1 MTTDIGWTGVVG
13 SLVLIVLAVGLS
25 RRRRLG
31 LEGSLLWAAARAV
44 VQLSAVG
51 VVLAFILGAG
61 RSTAYAWAWVALMV
75 GVAAVTVRLRAPEV
89 PSVLGLATAA
99 LGLAVTV
106 TLAVAF
112 GLGVFPLQSR
122 AILPLA
128 GMIIGNSMA
137 ATVVAARRIVA
148 ELSDKRDE
156 VEARLALGCAGPE
169 AARPYVRAALRTAL
183 LPQIETTKVLGLI
196 ALPGM
201 MTGLI
206 LAGVDPADA
215 VRVQAAIMFLILG
228 SVATT
233 TTVMALGLIRRL
245 FTPDHRL
252 VRPALPVLP
261 VPAGRR
267 SLLARAR
274 SLGR

>member
-1 MTTDIGWTGVVG
+1 MG

-44 VQLSAVG
+44 VQLAAVG
-51 VVLAFILGAG
+51 AVLTFILGAG

-89 PSVLGLATAA
+89 PAVLGLAIAA
-99 LGLAVTV
+99 VGLAVAV
-106 TLAVAF
+106 TMAVAF

-122 AILPLA
+122 AIVPLA

-137 ATVVAARRIVA
+137 ATVVAARRVVA

-183 LPQIETTKVLGLI
+183 LPQIETTKVVGVI
-196 ALPGM
+196 ALPGT

-233 TTVMALGLIRRL
+233 TTVMALGLTRRL

-252 VRPALPVLP
+252 VRPVPPVLP
-261 VPAGRR
+261 APPGRR